1 MHTQKETK
9 EGPSLVSR
17 GAGEPIRDLTPAPAA
32 GRRIGR
38 ETSIKGGC
46 PLPTMGM
53 FDKAKEQAAKAAAAT
68 QVSQS
73 VIKYSRLDLR
83 ELWRQRRK
91 NVLGGRR
98 SRLAGQRRRVD
109 LPRQTPRPVPGRQT
123 RLRHGVLRDLLRIFL
138 PYHLYKSPSSPTS
151 SRPARPPRRA
161 RCRSHDRISTCSRGL

>member
-1 MHTQKETK
+1 MHRQKETIGHAAPRRPAARRPSSKQSKPRK
-9 EGPSLVSR
+9 EHPSR

-73 VIKYSRLDLR
+73 VI
-83 ELWRQRRK
+83 
-91 NVLGGRR
+91 
-98 SRLAGQRRRVD
+98 
-109 LPRQTPRPVPGRQT
+109 
-123 RLRHGVLRDLLRIFL
+123 I
-138 PYHLYKSPSSPTS
+138 
-151 SRPARPPRRA
+151 RA
-161 RCRSHDRISTCSRGL
+161 